1 MTLYFVKCYNMTGSH
16 IDKSRGIF
24 IMIKKTFY
32 NLPEEK
38 RQRVTEAIV
47 DEFANAEDDKV
58 SINRIV
64 QKANISRGSFYQ
76 YFDDKLDLVEV
87 LIRSYLNLVVD
98 DLRRAIISS
107 DGDIFYTFEC
117 VYDIII
123 GLSKDERNRKVLRNL
138 ISNIRANNNLVSDYI
153 VKRYIKQYKSI
164 EEFINITDEFSRK
177 SFRFKSD
184 EDLTYLQQIL
194 TSVLKNEIYNFY
206 VFDTDPEET
215 KARYLRKLYIIKRG
229 ALK

>member
-1 MTLYFVKCYNMTGSH
+1 
-16 IDKSRGIF
+16 
-24 IMIKKTFY
+24 MIKKTFY

-47 DEFANAEDDKV
+47 DEFANVEDDKV

-64 QKANISRGSFYQ
+64 QKAKISRGSFYQ

-87 LIRSYLNLVVD
+87 LIRSYLNMVID

-117 VYDIII
+117 MYDLII

-194 TSVLKNEIYNFY
+194 TSVLKNEMYNYY

-229 ALK
+229 AIK

>member
-1 MTLYFVKCYNMTGSH
+1 
-16 IDKSRGIF
+16 
-24 IMIKKTFY
+24 MIKKTFY

-38 RQRVTEAIV
+38 RQRVTNAIV

-87 LIRSYLNLVVD
+87 LIRSYLNLVID

-117 VYDIII
+117 VYDIIV

-153 VKRYIKQYKSI
+153 VKRYIKQYNSI

-194 TSVLKNEIYNFY
+194 TSVLKNEMYNYY

-229 ALK
+229 AIK

>member
-1 MTLYFVKCYNMTGSH
+1 MTGSH

-87 LIRSYLNLVVD
+87 LIRSYLNLVID
-98 DLRRAIISS
+98 DLRRAIVSS

-117 VYDIII
+117 IYDIII

-215 KARYLRKLYIIKRG
+215 KARYLRKLYIIKQG

>member
-1 MTLYFVKCYNMTGSH
+1 MTGIH

-87 LIRSYLNLVVD
+87 LIRSYLNLVID

-117 VYDIII
+117 MYDLIIDF
-123 GLSKDERNRKVLRNL
+123 SKDERNRKVLRNL

-194 TSVLKNEIYNFY
+194 TSVLKNEIYNYY
-206 VFDTDPEET
+206 VFDSDPEET
-215 KARYLRKLYIIKRG
+215 KQRYLRKLYIIKQG

>member
-1 MTLYFVKCYNMTGSH
+1 
-16 IDKSRGIF
+16 
-24 IMIKKTFY
+24 MIKKTFY

-38 RQRVTEAIV
+38 RQRITEAIV

-87 LIRSYLNLVVD
+87 LIRSYLNMVID

-117 VYDIII
+117 IYDIII

-138 ISNIRANNNLVSDYI
+138 ISNIRANNNLVADYI

-215 KARYLRKLYIIKRG
+215 KARYLRKLYIIKQG

>member
-1 MTLYFVKCYNMTGSH
+1 MTGSH

-87 LIRSYLNLVVD
+87 LIRSYLNLVID
-98 DLRRAIISS
+98 DLRRAIVSS

-215 KARYLRKLYIIKRG
+215 KARYLRKLYIIKQG

>member
-1 MTLYFVKCYNMTGSH
+1 
-16 IDKSRGIF
+16 
-24 IMIKKTFY
+24 MIKKTFY

-38 RQRVTEAIV
+38 RQRVTNAIV

-87 LIRSYLNLVVD
+87 LIRSYLNLVID

-117 VYDIII
+117 MYDLIIDF
-123 GLSKDERNRKVLRNL
+123 SKDERNRNVLKNL
-138 ISNIRANNNLVSDYI
+138 ISNVRANNNLVSDYI

-194 TSVLKNEIYNFY
+194 TSVLKNEMYNYY

-229 ALK
+229 AIK

>member
-1 MTLYFVKCYNMTGSH
+1 
-16 IDKSRGIF
+16 
-24 IMIKKTFY
+24 MIKKTFY

-47 DEFANAEDDKV
+47 DEFANVEDDKV

-87 LIRSYLNLVVD
+87 LIRSYLNLVID

-123 GLSKDERNRKVLRNL
+123 GLSKDERNRNVLRNL

-215 KARYLRKLYIIKRG
+215 KARYLRKLYIIKKG

>member
-1 MTLYFVKCYNMTGSH
+1 
-16 IDKSRGIF
+16 
-24 IMIKKTFY
+24 MIKKTFY

-47 DEFANAEDDKV
+47 DEFANVEDDKV

-87 LIRSYLNLVVD
+87 LIRSYLNMVID

-117 VYDIII
+117 VYDIIV

-164 EEFINITDEFSRK
+164 EEFIDITDEFSRK

-215 KARYLRKLYIIKRG
+215 KSRYLRKLYIIKQG

>member
-1 MTLYFVKCYNMTGSH
+1 
-16 IDKSRGIF
+16 
-24 IMIKKTFY
+24 MIKKTFY

-87 LIRSYLNLVVD
+87 LIRSYLNLVID

-107 DGDIFYTFEC
+107 DGDICYTFEC
-117 VYDIII
+117 LYDIII
-123 GLSKDERNRKVLRNL
+123 SLSKDERNRKVLRNL

-164 EEFINITDEFSRK
+164 EEFINITDEFSHK

-194 TSVLKNEIYNFY
+194 ISVLKNEIYNFY

>member
-1 MTLYFVKCYNMTGSH
+1 
-16 IDKSRGIF
+16 
-24 IMIKKTFY
+24 MIKKTFY

-87 LIRSYLNLVVD
+87 LIRSYLNLVID

-117 VYDIII
+117 MYDLIIDF
-123 GLSKDERNRKVLRNL
+123 SKDERNRKVLRNL

-194 TSVLKNEIYNFY
+194 TSVLKNEIYNYY
-206 VFDTDPEET
+206 VFDSDPEET
-215 KARYLRKLYIIKRG
+215 KQRYLRKLYIIKQG

>member
-1 MTLYFVKCYNMTGSH
+1 MTGSH

-47 DEFANAEDDKV
+47 DEFANVEDDKV

-87 LIRSYLNLVVD
+87 LIRSYLNLVID

-117 VYDIII
+117 IYDIII

-153 VKRYIKQYKSI
+153 VKRYIKQYNSI

-215 KARYLRKLYIIKRG
+215 KARYLRKLYIIKKG

>member
-1 MTLYFVKCYNMTGSH
+1 
-16 IDKSRGIF
+16 
-24 IMIKKTFY
+24 MIKKTFY

-87 LIRSYLNLVVD
+87 LIRSYLNLVID

-117 VYDIII
+117 MYDLIIDF
-123 GLSKDERNRKVLRNL
+123 SKDERNRNVLKNL
-138 ISNIRANNNLVSDYI
+138 ISNVRANNNLVSDYI

-194 TSVLKNEIYNFY
+194 TSVLKNEMYN
-206 VFDTDPEET
+206 
-215 KARYLRKLYIIKRG
+215 
-229 ALK
+229 

>member
-1 MTLYFVKCYNMTGSH
+1 
-16 IDKSRGIF
+16 
-24 IMIKKTFY
+24 MIKKTFY

-64 QKANISRGSFYQ
+64 QKAKISRGSFYQ

-87 LIRSYLNLVVD
+87 LIRSYLNLVID

-117 VYDIII
+117 IYDIII

-194 TSVLKNEIYNFY
+194 TSVLKNEIYNYY
-206 VFDTDPEET
+206 VFDSDPEET
-215 KARYLRKLYIIKRG
+215 KQRYLRKLYIIKQG

>member
-1 MTLYFVKCYNMTGSH
+1 MTGSH

-47 DEFANAEDDKV
+47 DEFASTEDDKV

-87 LIRSYLNLVVD
+87 LIRSYINMGID
-98 DLRRAIISS
+98 DVRRAIISS
-107 DGDIFYTFEC
+107 DGDVFYTFEC
-117 VYDIII
+117 MYDIII
-123 GLSKDERNRKVLRNL
+123 DFSKDERNKNVLKNL
-138 ISNIRANNNLVSDYI
+138 ISNVRANNNLVSDYI
-153 VKRYIKQYKSI
+153 IKRYKGI
-164 EEFINITDEFSRK
+164 ESFIDITDEFSRK
-177 SFRFKSD
+177 AFRFKSD
-184 EDLTYLQQIL
+184 EDMTYLQQIL
-194 TSVLKNEIYNFY
+194 TSVLKNEIYNYY

-215 KARYLRKLYIIKRG
+215 KKRYLRKLYIIKRG

>member
-1 MTLYFVKCYNMTGSH
+1 
-16 IDKSRGIF
+16 
-24 IMIKKTFY
+24 MIKKTFY

-87 LIRSYLNLVVD
+87 LIRSYLNLVID
-98 DLRRAIISS
+98 DLRRAFISS

-117 VYDIII
+117 VYDIIV

-215 KARYLRKLYIIKRG
+215 KARYLRKLYIIKQG

>member
-1 MTLYFVKCYNMTGSH
+1 MTGSH

-87 LIRSYLNLVVD
+87 LIRSYLNLVID
-98 DLRRAIISS
+98 DLRRAIVSS

-117 VYDIII
+117 IYDIII

-215 KARYLRKLYIIKRG
+215 KQRYLRKLFIIKQG